1 MLAAVACM
9 ALALYFEARGEP
21 VVGQIAVGH
30 VISNRVADPRYPDTV
45 CEVVMQ
51 GPTYSWKPDF
61 PARHRCQFSF
71 YCDGKSDKPKDVEA
85 YSRAVALSRM
95 IISGGT
101 NDPSEGATHYH
112 ANYVLP
118 SWASSKARV
127 IRINDHVFY
136 RWH

>member
-61 PARHRCQFSF
+61 PARLPVFILLRWKIRQ
-71 YCDGKSDKPKDVEA
+71 A
-85 YSRAVALSRM
+85 
-95 IISGGT
+95 
-101 NDPSEGATHYH
+101 EGCRGIFEG
-112 ANYVLP
+112 
-118 SWASSKARV
+118 SRV
-127 IRINDHVFY
+127 IENDNFGGDQRPERGGHPLP
-136 RWH
+136 RELCAA